1 MGIIFSALSLPF
13 NPLSMAATQE
23 NIGKD
28 RDHRPSEGQS
38 NSESINSKRS
48 SGNKSVDNGENQVSN
63 GTQSTAPAP
72 GIATVGN
79 TGAETSE

>member
-1 MGIIFSALSLPF
+1 
-13 NPLSMAATQE
+13 MATTQE
-23 NIGKD
+23 KISTD
-28 RDHRPSEGQS
+28 RDRQPLEEQT
-38 NSESINSKRS
+38 NSRSIHSTRS
-48 SGNKSVDNGENQVSN
+48 SSNRNVDNGENQVSN